1 MKTLLLAAAAAAFVA
16 LSPAGASAAPINATP
31 IAAAQDAG
39 VTQVHWRGGHRHGGW
54 NRGYHRNY
62 GWQRHHHRHY
72 GWAQPR
78 FRAYYY

>member
-16 LSPAGASAAPINATP
+16 LSPVGASAAPINATP

-39 VTQVHWRGGHRHGGW
+39 VTQVHWRGGHRHGWHRGHHRHHGW
-54 NRGYHRNY
+54 Y
-62 GWQRHHHRHY
+62 RHHHRHY
-72 GWAQPR
+72 GWAHPR